1 MSASPDAAFHR
12 ARLRM
17 LLAVMFCYLF
27 YYTGRQTFGFAIPG
41 IKEELGLSKT
51 QLGWCG
57 AAMLW
62 AYAIGQAIN
71 GQLAD
76 RYGGRKLMSLGAVLS
91 CALNWVVS
99 FAGGLFGIGV
109 PWAANGL
116 AQSMGW
122 APGSRILSNWWDKQH
137 RGLIYG
143 CYVFAAGSA
152 SIVSYVMASLMLD
165 LGWRWIFR
173 LPVLLLLVGAIV
185 FWLVARNRP
194 ADLGFA
200 PLPEDPGTPTAP
212 PGETAWQRY
221 RVALTNVPFLF
232 GSLSIGFQNLARYGL
247 LVWVP
252 VHFLGE
258 NWKNAPDRWLSV
270 SLPVGMALG
279 AVSSGWLS
287 DRVFGGNRSRVIMIF
302 LALAAICS
310 AGMWLLP
317 RGNPL
322 VVPVLFLT
330 GFFVYGPQAG
340 YWALCPDLLGRR
352 HAGTGTGVMNFFAY
366 ALAGFGEPTI
376 GYFIESTGKTQIV
389 FAVVAISCAVGTLL
403 MRFVRR

>member
-1 MSASPDAAFHR
+1 MSATPDAAFRH

-41 IKEELGLSKT
+41 ISEELGLTKT

-57 AAMLW
+57 AGMLW
-62 AYAIGQAIN
+62 AYALGQAVN

-76 RYGGRKLMSLGAVLS
+76 RCGGRQMMALGAIIS

-99 FAGGLFGIGV
+99 FGHGFTSIGL
-109 PWAANGL
+109 PWLVNGL

-122 APGSRILSNWWDKQH
+122 APGSRILSNWWDKSH
-137 RGLIYG
+137 RGLVYG

-152 SIVSYVMASLMLD
+152 SVVSYVMAGTAVTY
-165 LGWRWIFR
+165 GWRWIFR
-173 LPVLLLLVGAIV
+173 LPVLLLLLGAVV
-185 FWLVARNRP
+185 FWLIARNRP
-194 ADLGFA
+194 SDLGF
-200 PLPEDPGTPTAP
+200 PDLPEEPGTPAADP
-212 PGETAWQRY
+212 AETAWQRY

-232 GSLSIGFQNLARYGL
+232 GSLSIGCQNLARYGL

-252 VHFLGE
+252 VHFLGQD
-258 NWKNAPDRWLSV
+258 WKTSPDKWLSV
-270 SLPVGMALG
+270 ALPIGMACG

-287 DRVFGGNRSRVIMIF
+287 DRVFHGNRSRVIILF
-302 LALAAICS
+302 LALAAVC
-310 AGMWLLP
+310 ATGMWALP
-317 RGNPL
+317 RASAL
-322 VVPVLFLT
+322 VVPALFLT

-366 ALAGFGEPTI
+366 AIAGFGEPLI
-376 GYFIESTGKTQIV
+376 GHCIESTGQTQIV
-389 FAVVAISCAVGTLL
+389 FAVVALACVAGLLL
-403 MRFVRR
+403 MLFVRG